1 METGLEKRPLGRT
14 GLSVTLLGFGALEI
28 GRDWGLGG
36 PAERQRPAEAEAAR
50 VLNAVLDYG
59 INIIDTA
66 AAYHRSEERIGKSV
80 SHRRRE
86 YVLTSKCGE
95 HNAEPDTYYD
105 FSYEAV
111 KRSIDRSLE
120 LLQTDVI
127 DVMQIHFG
135 PDPEEVLRDGG
146 CVRAMKEARAEGKIR
161 HVGASPDM
169 DVLEACI
176 ESGDFDVLQVEY
188 NLLNRAAGPLITK
201 ASERGIGIFIRTGLA
216 MGLLSPRAG
225 AVLDRD
231 PEARR
236 RAQPYLDL
244 VGGELERLT
253 DLAWGFLAAHPGV
266 SSVLLGT
273 KSLDHLR
280 ANVERARRGVDPDL
294 VKKALEM
301 GS

>member
-1 METGLEKRPLGRT
+1 MDMLEKRSLGAT
-14 GLSVTLLGFGALEI
+14 GLNVTLLGFGALEI

-36 PAERQRPAEAEAAR
+36 PDERRRPAEEDAAR

-66 AAYHRSEERIGKSV
+66 SAYHRSEERIGKAV
-80 SHRRRE
+80 SGRRRE
-86 YVLTSKCGE
+86 YVLASKCGE

-105 FSYEAV
+105 FSYEAI
-111 KRSIDRSLE
+111 KRSIDRSLG
-120 LLQTDVI
+120 LLKTDVI

-135 PDPEEVLRDGG
+135 PDPEAVLRDGG
-146 CVRAMKEARAEGKIR
+146 CVRAMKEARADGKIR
-161 HVGASPDM
+161 FLGASPDLE
-169 DVLEACI
+169 VLEACI
-176 ESGDFDVLQVEY
+176 NSGDFDVLQVEY

-201 ASERGIGIFIRTGLA
+201 AAERGIGILIRTGLA

-231 PEARR
+231 AEARR
-236 RAQPYLDL
+236 QVQPYLDL
-244 VGGELERLT
+244 VGGDLDRLT

-273 KSLDHLR
+273 KSVEHLK
-280 ANVERARRGVDPDL
+280 ANVERARRGIDPDL